1 MSKGADGGDASSEDV
16 AAYGFADW
24 QPPEAGQDTNQAN
37 FGGGCANHDER
48 IAQEGVKFLE
58 SVDGD
63 GDTPFALVVSMA
75 NPHDLL
81 AYPRTWNLQ
90 EGDCDNYGAVA
101 PACFDQGIDLPPI
114 LDENLLLNFKPTA
127 QVQSQLLLAAGL
139 GPLLGPREESNYDPK
154 LPVLPP
160 PRGLPPPGAPP

>member
-16 AAYGFADW
+16 AAYGFAGW
-24 QPPEAGQDTNQAN
+24 QPPEAGQDTNPAN

-101 PACFDQGIDLPPI
+101 PACFDQGIDLPPT

-139 GPLLGPREESNYDPK
+139 GPLLGPREASNYDPK